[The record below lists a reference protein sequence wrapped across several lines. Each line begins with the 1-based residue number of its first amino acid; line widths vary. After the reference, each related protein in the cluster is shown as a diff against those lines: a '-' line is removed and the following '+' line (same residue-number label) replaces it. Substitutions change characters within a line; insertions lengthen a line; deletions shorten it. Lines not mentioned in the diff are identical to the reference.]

1 MKDREKAGDIQ
12 EYSGLNRLLK
22 SQFVQYLLN
31 RLGDGTAGE
40 VFEDWKWIFSYSKK
54 YKWVILLYLLLGI
67 FSSTLSLGS
76 SVVSKYLIDIIVNKK
91 LSQLWILV
99 FMMIFS
105 TVFSLAFSGI
115 VDRLGMKISIYV
127 NNDIQSDIFD
137 KIIDADWLKINEY
150 ANGDLLNRFN
160 NDVATVA
167 NNVVS
172 WIPNVIINIY
182 TFVATFIVICYYDV
196 TMAFLALLSAPV
208 LLLCSRFL
216 MRKMRDYQKRVL
228 EMNSAMMGFEVET
241 FYNYDTIKSFGI
253 TDLYSRKLRDW
264 QNKYKEYNLDYNL
277 FSIKTNIGLSLL
289 GTVVS
294 MISFGYCLFRL
305 WTNAITYGTMTLF
318 LQQRTKLSSNFN
330 SLVSIIPGMLNSS
343 LSAHR
348 VRELVELPKEKH
360 DPEAAEMLREKAAD
374 GFTVEMRDVHFS
386 YADSCKV
393 LKESSFI
400 ARPNEIVAIVGPS
413 GEGKTTMLRMI
424 LGLIHPD
431 KGESVL
437 IAGSGEEVQM
447 NADVRSLFSYVP
459 QGNTI
464 LSGTIADNM
473 RMVKEDATD
482 EEIIEALKI
491 ACAWG
496 FVQKLEHGIYG
507 KLGERGCGVSEGQA
521 QRIAIARAVLR
532 DSPILLLDEAT
543 SALDVE
549 TERKVLKNII
559 QQRKN
564 KTCIVSTHR
573 PSVLNMCQRIYRVM
587 DTKVTELDEQAAAK
601 IVEDF

>member
-1 MKDREKAGDIQ
+1 MKDREKVGDIQ
-12 EYSGLNRLLK
+12 EYSGINRLLK

-31 RLGDGTAGE
+31 RFGDGTAGE

-54 YKWVILLYLLLGI
+54 YKWVILIYLLLGI

-91 LSQLWILV
+91 LNQLWILV

-137 KIIDADWLKINEY
+137 KIIDADWLRINEY

-167 NNVVS
+167 NNAVS

-253 TDLYSRKLRDW
+253 TDLYSRKLKDW
-264 QNKYKEYNLDYNL
+264 QKKYKEYNLDYNL

-360 DPEAAEMLREKAAD
+360 DPEAAEMLKAKAAD

-386 YADSCKV
+386 YVDSCQV
-393 LKESSFI
+393 LKESCFV
-400 ARPNEIVAIVGPS
+400 AHPNEIVAIVGPS

-437 IAGSGEEVQM
+437 IAGTGEEVQM

-482 EEIIEALKI
+482 EEIIDALKI
-491 ACAWG
+491 ACAWE
-496 FVQKLEHGIYG
+496 FVKKLEQGIYG
-507 KLGERGCGVSEGQA
+507 KLGERGRGVSEGQA

-573 PSVLNMCQRIYRVM
+573 PSVLGMCQRIYRVM
-587 DTKVTELDEQAAAK
+587 DTKVTELDERSAAK